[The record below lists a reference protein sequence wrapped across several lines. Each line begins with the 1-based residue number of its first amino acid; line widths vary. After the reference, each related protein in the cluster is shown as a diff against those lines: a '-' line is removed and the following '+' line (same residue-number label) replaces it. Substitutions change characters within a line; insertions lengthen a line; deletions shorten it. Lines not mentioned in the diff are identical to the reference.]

1 MRRKVGDE
9 RVCRQIEEGWVDR
22 LSKRKREFEDMIER
36 QDSFSTQLKKSIDLL
51 GERIKSLDGELTY
64 KDNNFVNAV
73 DVAKAEVKEELKEK
87 REEWLKG
94 EKVRLNRLAEA
105 KEKDLKKEAVKAL
118 EPELVHLING
128 NKNDL
133 EERRKEIEV
142 RLKR

>member
-1 MRRKVGDE
+1 M
-9 RVCRQIEEGWVDR
+9 
-22 LSKRKREFEDMIER
+22 
-36 QDSFSTQLKKSIDLL
+36 L